1 MLQRFLTNHV
11 LANLTFA
18 IVMVMGVVSYLQMP
32 SEQDPEINFNWIS
45 ISTVLPGAS
54 AEDVEKLVTDPLE
67 EAVSKIS
74 DVRFVQSSSRESV
87 SDILMRF
94 DDLDDRTF
102 DKRISDL
109 RREIQNKANDLPD
122 EADDPFIFEVT
133 SSNSFP
139 TALIIVS
146 GQADDEVL
154 RRNAL
159 TIKEDLERIK
169 GVDGVRPAALHQ
181 PEIVIEFYPERLQQF
196 AVSAA
201 MIANTV
207 QASFKDISAGVMQLQ
222 RQEWLVR
229 VLGTDADPEYIASL
243 PVLTTQG
250 EVPLGKLARVS
261 RLRADAEQLVH
272 FDSKPAVMLA
282 ITKKSYTNTL
292 KLVERLSDYIE
303 QQNRTAQR
311 QGISVVLLD
320 DQTVPTRTALNVMQ
334 TNALFGLL
342 MVTLVT
348 WIFLGSRIAF
358 FIGIGIPFT
367 LAGTFWVL
375 HMSGST
381 LNVSVLLGLVLVLGM
396 LVDDAVVVVEAIY
409 YRIQRGTR
417 ALQAAQEAL
426 VEVFTPVTAA
436 IITTMAAFLP
446 LMLLPGILGD
456 FMFVIPFVVTIALAI
471 SLLEAY
477 WMLPV
482 HVSAAQVNFDKPS
495 KVHRIRIFITHW
507 IRVKYCR
514 LLIKVLRRPIV
525 SLVFVVMILLS
536 AGAVF
541 MSDMVRVQFFA
552 FDPLRMFYINVVMPP
567 GTPLEE
573 TMAKVQQVEDSA
585 KKHLKAGEVRGVAS
599 AAGQMFTETEPFFG
613 SRYGQVSLSLLPKQ
627 EGMRDVDQIVD
638 AMRADLLK
646 DRGAAAVSF
655 LMLSGGP
662 PTEKPIKVKVRGDH
676 FEQLRL
682 VADHLRNF
690 LEDIP
695 AVHDISD
702 DDSPGKQELR
712 LTLNQDAVRRAGLN
726 PADVA
731 RTIRLLFDGEVLA
744 SMQHQGEKLELRLR
758 AASSKYQD
766 VNQLLQVPLIGP
778 NGETVPLRAVVAVD
792 VGRGKANIRH
802 YNFRRTITLMGD
814 LDKDQMNTLEANQRL
829 KDEWERIRDDYPGVN
844 LDFTGEMED
853 IQESIEAL
861 SRLMLFGVGLIY
873 LILGTQFRSYFQ
885 PVLIL
890 VTVPMAFSGVV
901 FGLLVTQNPLS
912 LYTLYGVVALT
923 GIAVNAAIVMIDAA
937 NQRLIAGMSVL
948 HATLYAAR
956 RRVIPIIITSLTT
969 IAGLFSLAVGLGGK
983 SLMWGPV
990 ASAIVWGLGFSTV
1003 LTLFVIPLLYRTFM
1017 ERSYLNK
1024 RRAVLSTSPK

>member
-1 MLQRFLTNHV
+1 MLKRFLTNHV
-11 LANLTFA
+11 LANLTFV
-18 IVMVMGVVSYLQMP
+18 IVLAMGALSYLQMP

-45 ISTVLPGAS
+45 ISTALPGAS
-54 AEDVEKLVTDPLE
+54 AEDVEKLITNPLE
-67 EAVSKIS
+67 EAAAKIS
-74 DVRFVQSSSRESV
+74 DVKFVQSSSRESI
-87 SDILMRF
+87 SDITLRF
-94 DDLDDRTF
+94 IDLDDRTF

-109 RREIQNKANDLPD
+109 RREIQNKANTDLPD
-122 EADDPFIFEVT
+122 EAEDPYIFEIT

-146 GQADDEVL
+146 GQADNEVL

-159 TIKEDLERIK
+159 VIKEDLERIK
-169 GVDGVRPAALHQ
+169 GVNGVRPAALHK
-181 PEIVIEFYPERLQQF
+181 PEIVIRFQPEKLQQF
-196 AVSAA
+196 GVSATTVA
-201 MIANTV
+201 TTV

-222 RQEWLVR
+222 SQEWLVR
-229 VLGTDADPEYIASL
+229 VLGTDAAPEYIASL
-243 PVLTTQG
+243 PILTTQG
-250 EVPLGKLARVS
+250 EVPLSELAQVS
-261 RLRADAEQLVH
+261 RARADAKQLVQ
-272 FDSKPAVMLA
+272 FDAKPAVMLA
-282 ITKKSYTNTL
+282 ITKKSHTNTL
-292 KLVERLSDYIE
+292 ELVERLNDYIA
-303 QQNRTAQR
+303 QQNSAVSA
-311 QGISVVLLD
+311 QGINILLLD
-320 DQTVPTRTALNVMQ
+320 DQTVPTRTALNIMQ

-342 MVTLVT
+342 LVTLVT
-348 WIFLGSRIAF
+348 WVFLGSRIAF

-375 HMSGST
+375 NMTGST

-409 YRIQRGTR
+409 YRIQRGTD
-417 ALQAAQEAL
+417 ALQASQEAL

-482 HVSAAQVNFDKPS
+482 HVSASRVNFNNPS
-495 KVHRIRIFITHW
+495 RVHRWRVKITHRIRIN
-507 IRVKYCR
+507 YCR
-514 LLIKVLRRPIV
+514 LLIKVLRRPLI
-525 SLVFVVMILLS
+525 SLTFVMMILLS

-541 MSDMVRVQFFA
+541 TSDMIRVQFFA
-552 FDPLRMFYINVVMPP
+552 FDPLRMFYINVIMPP

-573 TMAKVQQVEDSA
+573 TMRRVQQVEDRA
-585 KKHLKAGEVRGVAS
+585 KKHLNSNEIRGLAS
-599 AAGQMFTETEPFFG
+599 AAGQMFTENEPYFG
-613 SRYGQVSLSLLPKQ
+613 SRYGQVSVSLLPKR
-627 EGMRDVDQIVD
+627 EGMRSVDEITK
-638 AMRADLLK
+638 AMRAEVLSNS
-646 DRGAAAVSF
+646 GEAAVSF
-655 LMLSGGP
+655 LILSGGP
-662 PTEKPIKVKVRGDH
+662 PTDKPIKVKVRGDH
-676 FEQLRL
+676 FEQLREVTDRL
-682 VADHLRNF
+682 WDYLKTV
-690 LEDIP
+690 P
-695 AVHDISD
+695 AVHDIAD

-712 LTLNQDAVRRAGLN
+712 LRLNQDAVKRAGLH

-758 AASSKYQD
+758 ALSSQYQD
-766 VNQLLQVPLIGP
+766 IDQLLQVPLTLPSGGTI
-778 NGETVPLRAVVAVD
+778 PLRAVVTIEVD
-792 VGRGKANIRH
+792 RGKANIRH
-802 YNFRRTITLMGD
+802 YNFRRTITLSAD
-814 LDKDQMNTLEANQRL
+814 LDKSKMNTVEANRLLLEEWQRI
-829 KDEWERIRDDYPGVN
+829 KKGYPGVN
-844 LDFTGEMED
+844 LDFTGELED

-861 SRLMLFGVGLIY
+861 GLLMLFGLGLIY

-885 PVLIL
+885 PILIL

-912 LYTLYGVVALT
+912 LYTLYGVVALV

-969 IAGLFSLAVGLGGK
+969 IAGLFSLAMGFGGK

-1017 ERSYLNK
+1017 QRSHLN
-1024 RRAVLSTSPK
+1024 RRLKPTAKG